1 MRIPPGRGAGIAAVT
16 SVAGWGSTRG
26 SRQGA
31 SCKRTASRAIAPK
44 GELALTTSE
53 DGSGEGGIRTLEAG
67 ISPPNALAGRRLQPL
82 GHFSKGAHRIAA
94 FQTRKPAHG
103 GLSHEAEGEGFEPS
117 MHLSAH
123 TRFP

>member
-1 MRIPPGRGAGIAAVT
+1 MRNPPGGGAGIAAVT

-31 SCKRTASRAIAPK
+31 SCKRTAPPAIAPK
-44 GELALTTSE
+44 GDLGLTRSE

-82 GHFSKGAHRIAA
+82 GHFSGRASYRSVS
-94 FQTRKPAHG
+94 TRKPARR
-103 GLSHEAEGEGFEPS
+103 GLSLEAEGEGFEPS
-117 MHLSAH
+117 
-123 TRFP
+123 